1 MESKSLIGIG
11 YAKGTEIALSSEA
24 TVKQIMRTI
33 ISIDSKAKAKEAA
46 RLMVDRRI
54 GSLIANRDGLPFGI
68 VTERD
73 MVKIVAGEMD
83 SGKVTVGDVMTAP
96 LITIDSSAPL
106 NDAARRMVEKQ
117 VKRLVVTEHEKIV
130 GIISQTDLVHSMS
143 DFQKLARMGMA

>member
-1 MESKSLIGIG
+1 M
-11 YAKGTEIALSSEA
+11 SSEI
-24 TVKQIMRTI
+24 TVKQIMRAI

-73 MVKIVAGEMD
+73 MVKIVAGAMD
-83 SGKVTVGDVMTAP
+83 PAKVTVADVMTAP

-106 NDAARRMVEKQ
+106 SDAARRMVEKQ
-117 VKRLVVTEHEKIV
+117 VKRLVVTDREKIV
-130 GIISQTDLVHSMS
+130 GIVSQTDLVHNMS
-143 DFQKLARMGMA
+143 DFQKLAKLGMA

>member
-1 MESKSLIGIG
+1 MSADI
-11 YAKGTEIALSSEA
+11 

-33 ISIDSKAKAKEAA
+33 ISIDSKAKAREAA

-73 MVKIVAGEMD
+73 MVKIVGGSMD
-83 SGKVTVGDVMTAP
+83 PGKVVVADVMTAP
-96 LITIDSSAPL
+96 LITIDSAAPL
-106 NDAARRMVEKQ
+106 VDAARRMIEKQ

-130 GIISQTDLVHSMS
+130 GIVSQTDLVQNMS
-143 DFQKLARMGMA
+143 DFQKLAKMGMA

>member
-1 MESKSLIGIG
+1 M
-11 YAKGTEIALSSEA
+11 SSEI

-73 MVKIVAGEMD
+73 MVKIVAGAMD
-83 SGKVTVGDVMTAP
+83 PAKVTVGEVMTAP
-96 LITIDSSAPL
+96 LITIDSSSPL

-130 GIISQTDLVHSMS
+130 GIVSQTDLVHNMS
-143 DFQKLARMGMA
+143 DFQKLAKLGMA

>member
-1 MESKSLIGIG
+1 
-11 YAKGTEIALSSEA
+11 LSSEI
-24 TVKQIMRTI
+24 TVKQIMRAI

-73 MVKIVAGEMD
+73 MVKIVAGAMD
-83 SGKVTVGDVMTAP
+83 PAKVTVADVMTAP

-106 NDAARRMVEKQ
+106 SDAARRMVEKQ
-117 VKRLVVTEHEKIV
+117 VKRLVVTDREKIV
-130 GIISQTDLVHSMS
+130 GIVSQTDLVHNMS
-143 DFQKLARMGMA
+143 DFQKLAKLGMA